1 MKKILLIIGLISS
14 LSLSFAEQNVIEV
27 RSGYDVYNHVKDKDG
42 DEDDDL
48 FENGWNLGLEYRRGI
63 IGGLQLG
70 AGIEISQ
77 SNSNAPG
84 DLYYPGGIAVKFDY
98 DNLISVPLYVTAR
111 YNFENSTEVVPFVKL
126 I

>member
-48 FENGWNLGLEYRRGI
+48 FENGWKASDRRWTVC
-63 IGGLQLG
+63 
-70 AGIEISQ
+70 IS
-77 SNSNAPG
+77 
-84 DLYYPGGIAVKFDY
+84 
-98 DNLISVPLYVTAR
+98 DNY
-111 YNFENSTEVVPFVKL
+111 
-126 I
+126 